1 MGRTHDITISAFDL
15 DRLEKELE
23 QAQAQLREARLNLLI
38 IKRWAESQ
46 DLVTNLVL
54 TACNKGLGHE

>member
-38 IKRWAESQ
+38 IKRWAENQ
-46 DLVTNLVL
+46 DIVPNLVL
-54 TACNKGLGHE
+54 TACEKGLGNE